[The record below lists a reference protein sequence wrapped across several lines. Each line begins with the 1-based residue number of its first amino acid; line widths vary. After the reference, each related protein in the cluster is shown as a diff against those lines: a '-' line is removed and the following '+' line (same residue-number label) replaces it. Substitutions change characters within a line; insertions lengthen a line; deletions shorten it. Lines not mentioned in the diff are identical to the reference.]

1 GRVQTTLVVL
11 LSAVGVVLL
20 IACADI
26 ANLLL
31 TRAASREREMAVRA
45 ALGAGRGRLIRQL
58 LVESAMLAASGGALG
73 IAFAWWAT
81 RALVSLA
88 PLTIPR
94 TGEVGLDGRMLV
106 FAFGVSLLTAVLCGV
121 LPAWESS
128 RRGDALKEGGR
139 TGTAGVR
146 QRRIFGSLVTVQFAL
161 AAVLLVAGGLLLR
174 SFARLTSVAPG
185 FRAEQVLT
193 LGTSLP
199 AAAYRSGADI
209 RSFYTRLLERVD
221 RLPGVTA
228 AGSSTDLPL
237 STRERRAF
245 TIESQPQASAE
256 IPHIVAHD

>member
-1 GRVQTTLVVL
+1 VVARLKPGVTMTAADAEARRAVGQVVRETYPTEMKTWELSASVTPIRDETIGRVQTTLVVL

-45 ALGAGRGRLIRQL
+45 ALGAGRRRLIRQL
-58 LVESAMLAASGGALG
+58 LVESGMLAASGGALG

-81 RALVSLA
+81 RALVRLA
-88 PLTIPR
+88 PPTIPR
-94 TGEVGLDGRMLV
+94 TGEVGLDGRMLL
-106 FAFGVSLLTAVLCGV
+106 FALGVSLATAVLCGI

-128 RRGDALKEGGR
+128 RGGDALKEGGR
-139 TGTAGVR
+139 TGTAGAR
-146 QRRIFGSLVTVQFAL
+146 QRRIFGGLVTVQFAL

-199 AAAYRSGADI
+199 AAA
-209 RSFYTRLLERVD
+209 
-221 RLPGVTA
+221 
-228 AGSSTDLPL
+228 
-237 STRERRAF
+237 
-245 TIESQPQASAE
+245 
-256 IPHIVAHD
+256 